1 LTLSDGACFGVDLSG
16 ASGADVLLVTT
27 GRAEGQSVKLQ
38 GKTLTFAFPTMPGAP
53 KATVDG
59 DAVVIGKQRVTI
71 KDGNVLFAVKG
82 K

>member
-1 LTLSDGACFGVDLSG
+1 
-16 ASGADVLLVTT
+16 
-27 GRAEGQSVKLQ
+27 VKLQ